1 MRRISNTFAIVKM
14 VDSIV
19 MIVLKSAAGWLWE
32 RGKQRAAET
41 LKHGNGLDRT
51 LYELI
56 QSDLDSIKDELRAQ
70 RSRPLFESIEAFRQG
85 IISLSDDNHRPEYAS
100 ETDGVAVH
108 HSDVKISRPPVH
120 IWANEIRSDTTK
132 GRFREARWKAREL
145 LSNQQSPP
153 KDIILA
159 RYIEIMAT
167 FLEEDKPTKA
177 LKLSKSSLEHLHKQK
192 EIVRAFRHEFSP
204 PQRWIGGGKSI
215 VERRNLIWFV
225 CHVNRVLFD
234 MAQEVGDE
242 NVFED
247 LFPWPCIE
255 IEQRKGEKPIIID
268 PLRNPKFREGRFLD
282 RRESR
287 SVLTSFSQEGDE
299 EQHKMRSPRSIA
311 ETTQGNFLVVDNNEA
326 KIFDTNGKYVRHLR
340 PFTGPLH
347 CHVLDLDIDKE
358 GNIYLLVRK
367 DDNSVSC
374 YVVFIFEKDCS
385 FHGSFQ
391 LRSKYSC
398 FKLASRGVKT
408 DVLVMNKQNGD
419 PHSHSKIEVYE
430 TKECKFVSSFGGR
443 ILMDA
448 KDLVCDGK
456 GNTFVLDK
464 CHCGPQKNYI
474 RMFDKEGIPRHSFML
489 DIDADPAAISIH
501 HASRHIVL
509 ASIHR
514 ERKYVSVSLYK
525 SDGKFE
531 HKYLLKNGNR
541 ISVDPCITV
550 TRKARIIVVLTS
562 EEVSEKSSE
571 ENKAMIIVI

>member
-1 MRRISNTFAIVKM
+1 M
-14 VDSIV
+14 
-19 MIVLKSAAGWLWE
+19 
-32 RGKQRAAET
+32 
-41 LKHGNGLDRT
+41 
-51 LYELI
+51 
-56 QSDLDSIKDELRAQ
+56 
-70 RSRPLFESIEAFRQG
+70 
-85 IISLSDDNHRPEYAS
+85 
-100 ETDGVAVH
+100 
-108 HSDVKISRPPVH
+108 
-120 IWANEIRSDTTK
+120 
-132 GRFREARWKAREL
+132 
-145 LSNQQSPP
+145 
-153 KDIILA
+153 
-159 RYIEIMAT
+159 
-167 FLEEDKPTKA
+167 
-177 LKLSKSSLEHLHKQK
+177 HKQK
-192 EIVRAFRHEFSP
+192 EIVRAFTNEFSP
-204 PQRWIGGGKSI
+204 PQRLIGGGKSI
-215 VERRNLIWFV
+215 VERRDLIWFV

-234 MAQEVGDE
+234 MAQEVGED

-268 PLRNPKFREGRFLD
+268 PLRNPKFREGSFLG

-287 SVLTSFSQEGDE
+287 SVVISFSLEGDE

-340 PFTGPLH
+340 PFTGPASAT
-347 CHVLDLDIDKE
+347 CHVLDLDVDKG
-358 GNIYLLVRK
+358 GNIYLLVRE
-367 DDNSVSC
+367 DDDSVSC

-391 LRSKYSC
+391 LRNKYSC

-464 CHCGPQKNYI
+464 CHCGLQKNYI

-489 DIDADPAAISIH
+489 DIDDDPAAISIH
-501 HASRHIVL
+501 HASGHIVL

-531 HKYLLKNGNR
+531 HEYCVDDGNR
-541 ISVDPCITV
+541 ISCITV
-550 TRKARIIVVLTS
+550 TKKARIIVVLTS

>member
-1 MRRISNTFAIVKM
+1 M

-32 RGKQRAAET
+32 QGKRRAAET

-56 QSDLDSIKDELRAQ
+56 KSDLDSIKDELRAQ
-70 RSRPLFESIEAFRQG
+70 RRGPLSESIEAFNQG
-85 IISLSDDNHRPEYAS
+85 IISLSDDNDRPEYPS

-108 HSDVKISRPPVH
+108 HSDVKFSLPPVH
-120 IWANEIRSDTTK
+120 IWGNDIRSDTTK
-132 GRFREARWKAREL
+132 GRFKEARQKALEYR
-145 LSNQQSPP
+145 SKQASPP

-159 RYIEIMAT
+159 TYIEIIAT

-177 LKLSKSSLEHLHKQK
+177 LQLSKRSLEQLHKQK
-192 EIVRAFRHEFSP
+192 EIVRAFRDEFSP
-204 PQRWIGGGKSI
+204 PQRWIGGGRSI
-215 VERRNLIWFV
+215 VERRDLIWFV
-225 CHVNRVLFD
+225 CHVNRVVFD
-234 MAQEVGDE
+234 MAQEVGDD
-242 NVFED
+242 NVFKH

-255 IEQRKGEKPIIID
+255 IETRNGGEPIIID
-268 PLRNPKFREGRFLD
+268 PLRNPKLCERRFLD

-287 SVLTSFSQEGDE
+287 SVVVSFSQEGDE
-299 EQHKMRSPRSIA
+299 EQHKIRSPRNIA
-311 ETTQGNFLVVDNNEA
+311 ETTQGNFLVVDNTEA

-340 PFTGPLH
+340 PFTGPASAT

-385 FHGSFQ
+385 FHSSFQ

-419 PHSHSKIEVYE
+419 LHSHSKIEVYE

-501 HASRHIVL
+501 PASGHIVL
-509 ASIHR
+509 ASLHR
-514 ERKYVSVSLYK
+514 ERKYVSVSFYK

-531 HKYLLKNGNR
+531 HEYLVNTDENR
-541 ISVDPCITV
+541 ISVDLCITV
-550 TRKARIIVVLTS
+550 TKNARIIAVLTS
-562 EEVSEKSSE
+562 EEVIEKSSK
-571 ENKAMIIVI
+571 ENKARIMVI